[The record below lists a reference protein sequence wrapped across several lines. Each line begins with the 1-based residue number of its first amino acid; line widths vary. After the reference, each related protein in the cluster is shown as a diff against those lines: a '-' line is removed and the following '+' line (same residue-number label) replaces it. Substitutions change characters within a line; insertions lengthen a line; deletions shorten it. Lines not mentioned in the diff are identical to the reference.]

1 MYLHTGSS
9 PAIPSK
15 KKSSNFRKVNRN
27 LPTPSSPAITVC
39 SQASA
44 ARISNCCCRDGKGA
58 QIATKRCAGLTTPSA
73 PLRSLRDILLMAQP
87 PLLCEEGNIARL
99 LGKGYT
105 IEWPDLDEQIG
116 VASLLAGHRSG
127 ESRKSFERWLARK
140 RPGSRSLPLKEVRR
154 AGRK

>member
-73 PLRSLRDILLMAQP
+73 PLRSLRDLLLMAQP
-87 PLLCEEGNIARL
+87 PLLCEEGNASALTVPVRDKRLHQSVDADSPCCNRPPHGKQPRL
-99 LGKGYT
+99 LRGFGDAKLG
-105 IEWPDLDEQIG
+105 
-116 VASLLAGHRSG
+116 
-127 ESRKSFERWLARK
+127 
-140 RPGSRSLPLKEVRR
+140 
-154 AGRK
+154 